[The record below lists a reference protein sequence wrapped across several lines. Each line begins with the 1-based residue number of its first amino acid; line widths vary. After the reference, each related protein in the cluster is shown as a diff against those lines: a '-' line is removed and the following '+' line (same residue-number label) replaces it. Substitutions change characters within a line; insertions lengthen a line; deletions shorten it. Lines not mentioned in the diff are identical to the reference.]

1 MKTTFKQIGSVLLAM
16 AMILV
21 LHPSIAHAES
31 VEEDELQIQDIEV
44 SIDQLSDGVTVLL
57 TRNEDGTFDQ
67 TVFYDDVVFS
77 EDIIADNVNQTRATA
92 DGVLEWATFHVG
104 FNNWN
109 NDTGRLYYTVSAD
122 EPMYNITGSAY
133 VKSTSILFP
142 TTYYSSSF
150 SSLLYGYTT
159 ASRVLDDD
167 VDTGDED
174 KVRVGFSSVTMN
186 TVAGETAYFGS
197 GSQVVER

>member
-1 MKTTFKQIGSVLLAM
+1 M
-16 AMILV
+16 
-21 LHPSIAHAES
+21 
-31 VEEDELQIQDIEV
+31 
-44 SIDQLSDGVTVLL
+44 SDGVTVLL

-67 TVFYDDVVFS
+67 TVFYDDVIFS
-77 EDIIADNVNQTRATA
+77 DDIIADNVNQTRAT
-92 DGVLEWATFHVG
+92 
-104 FNNWN
+104 
-109 NDTGRLYYTVSAD
+109 AD

-142 TTYYSSSF
+142 TIYYSSSF

-174 KVRVGFSSVTMN
+174 KVRV
-186 TVAGETAYFGS
+186 
-197 GSQVVER
+197 